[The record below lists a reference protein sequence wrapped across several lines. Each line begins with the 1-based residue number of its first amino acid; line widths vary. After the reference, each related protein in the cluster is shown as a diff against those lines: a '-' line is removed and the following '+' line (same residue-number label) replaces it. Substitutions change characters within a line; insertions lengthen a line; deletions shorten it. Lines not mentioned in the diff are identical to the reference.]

1 MKILLFPLLLISAV
15 LTAQK
20 REKLIPIPK
29 ADTVKILKNGKFPGY
44 LALKSDQPQQ
54 GFYKML
60 IKKPGDTALYLA
72 LKEPPKD
79 HSQYKILNAI
89 TPDKLQVNPKK
100 LIPSK

>member
-1 MKILLFPLLLISAV
+1 MKTLLFPLLLISAV

-29 ADTVKILKNGKFPGY
+29 ADTAKILKNGKFPGY
-44 LALKSDQPQQ
+44 LALKPNQSQQ
-54 GFYKML
+54 AFYKIL
-60 IKKPGDTALYLA
+60 IKRPSDTALYLA